1 MAHWHQQP
9 LKQVVPLL
17 RRREITG
24 DRDIA
29 ELPVYPQ
36 VSGDYVIGL
45 SVTPTGTSWWVDPS
59 GMYYQGVET

>member
-17 RRREITG
+17 RRRVVTG
-24 DRDIA
+24 DRDIRA
-29 ELPVYPQ
+29 PEPYPQ
-36 VSGDYVIGL
+36 VDGDYVVGF
-45 SVTPTGTSWWVDPS
+45 SDSPTGVSWWADPS